1 MTSITIIGA
10 GNIAAGVARIGLD
23 AGAQVQVLARDAE
36 KAAALGSGDSFT
48 SGVVGDEIT
57 GELVV
62 LALPFPAVPEVLA
75 QYAGRLDGKVL
86 VDPTNP
92 VDFATFDSLVVPA
105 DSSAAAEI
113 AALAPTA
120 KVLKAF
126 NTNFASTLASGQVAD
141 QAATVLVAG
150 DDNDAKSTLVELVR
164 AGGLKGVDAGSL
176 KRAREL
182 EALGFV
188 QMTLAGSGATQ
199 WTTGFTLAD

>member
-10 GNIAAGVARIGLD
+10 GNIAAGVARIALD

-36 KAAALGSGDSFT
+36 KAAALGESIAAGT
-48 SGVVGDEIT
+48 VGDAIT
-57 GELVV
+57 GDLVV
-62 LALPFPAVPEVLA
+62 LALPYPAIPEVLA
-75 QYAGRLDGKVL
+75 QYAGQLDGKVL

-113 AALAPTA
+113 AALAPGA
-120 KVLKAF
+120 RVVKAF
-126 NTNFASTLASGQVAD
+126 NTNFASTLASGKVAD
-141 QAATVLVAG
+141 QSTTVLVAG
-150 DDNDAKSTLVELVR
+150 DDNDAKSTLVDLVR

>member
-10 GNIAAGVARIGLD
+10 GNIAAGVARIALD
-23 AGAQVQVLARDAE
+23 GGAQVQVLARNAE
-36 KAAALGSGDSFT
+36 KAAALGSGASFT

-57 GELVV
+57 GDLVV

-113 AALAPTA
+113 AALA
-120 KVLKAF
+120 
-126 NTNFASTLASGQVAD
+126 
-141 QAATVLVAG
+141 
-150 DDNDAKSTLVELVR
+150 
-164 AGGLKGVDAGSL
+164 
-176 KRAREL
+176 RAR
-182 EALGFV
+182 ASSRRSTRTSRRRSRAARSPTRPRPSWSRVTTTTPRAPSSSSCAPAASRGRRRIA
-188 QMTLAGSGATQ
+188 QAGP
-199 WTTGFTLAD
+199 